1 MSLEKL
7 VELLKEAKH
16 TVILSGAGM
25 STESGIPDFRS
36 AEGWWQK
43 YDPTQLASVD
53 SLDRNYE
60 LFRDFYKYRLEV
72 VAKCK
77 PNIGHEVLADWENQ
91 GLVNVVA
98 TQNIDEF
105 HKEAGS
111 KNILELHGS
120 IKKIYC
126 ADCGTPSNV
135 EAFMDNK
142 SCASCGGR
150 LRPGVILFGEGLPQ
164 DVWAQVQEEIGK
176 SDLLIVI
183 GTSLNVS
190 PVNYLP
196 SLAPGKKILMNLDDT
211 PFDREFDL
219 LIKSKAG
226 ESLDQARKLI
236 SLA

>member
-1 MSLEKL
+1 MSLERL
-7 VELLKEAKH
+7 VEFLEESKH

-36 AEGWWQK
+36 ADGWWKK

-77 PNIGHEVLADWENQ
+77 PNVGHEVLADLEKQ
-91 GLVNVVA
+91 GLVQAIA

-111 KNILELHGS
+111 KNIQELHGS
-120 IKKIYC
+120 IKRIFC
-126 ADCGTPSNV
+126 ADCGTPSTV
-135 EAFMDNK
+135 AAFMDNEV
-142 SCASCGGR
+142 CGSCGGR
-150 LRPGVILFGEGLPQ
+150 LRPGVVLFGEGLPQ
-164 DVWAQVQEEIGK
+164 DVWARAQDEIEK

-196 SLAPGKKILMNLDDT
+196 RLSRGKKVLMNLDDT
-211 PFDREFDL
+211 PFNREFDL
-219 LIKSKAG
+219 IIKSKAG
-226 ESLDQARKLI
+226 ESLKQLLCFLKA
-236 SLA
+236 